1 MKKANTHIIQDF
13 RVELDLENQKSGQQ
27 VLGSVNDLIEAKI
40 IPITE
45 RVLDEWAD
53 ENRHIQL
60 DRLEIDLGT
69 IPLDEFMDALPDAYE
84 SQIKETLKKLFI
96 HDKTGAK
103 NKIRP
108 SGETTALL
116 NQLLFYL
123 KEGVFPWQHHQEA
136 YKTLDELVLQVLH
149 AEKENLKKQ
158 LKPLL
163 KHEDLVNR
171 LIGALQPDT
180 LDLLLA
186 ELTFSDVATQ
196 ALLYVGEL
204 ARYSHHQ
211 KLQWSRRQIG
221 LAVYK
226 QAFRRVTHNEVIFT
240 ERTIALVLRDLFHL
254 LKQEHDQW
262 PEFSSQFGNFAQNE
276 RFLSQFEDL
285 PEALRK
291 LEKSGASIWGSSQ
304 SEQKEDGTQEERS
317 DTSEPIAQGEIVCNI
332 NNAGLVLLYPYLNTI
347 FSRLNWLYKGRFV
360 SNDSQSK
367 ALLLTDYLA
376 FGEEGAA
383 SENQMVLNK
392 ILCGV
397 ELKASFNP
405 LLVLSENEKQEADDL
420 LNSAIKHWVVLKN
433 TSPEGYRHSF
443 LKRLGV
449 LKFQD
454 ESWHLQVERKS
465 YDMLL
470 ESLPFTLSLIQLPW
484 MKNKLTVEW

>member
-27 VLGSVNDLIEAKI
+27 VLGSVNDLIKAKI

-304 SEQKEDGTQEERS
+304 SEQKEEGTQEERA

-332 NNAGLVLLYPYLNTI
+332 NNAGLVLLYPYL
-347 FSRLNWLYKGRFV
+347 
-360 SNDSQSK
+360 
-367 ALLLTDYLA
+367 
-376 FGEEGAA
+376 
-383 SENQMVLNK
+383 
-392 ILCGV
+392 
-397 ELKASFNP
+397 
-405 LLVLSENEKQEADDL
+405 
-420 LNSAIKHWVVLKN
+420 
-433 TSPEGYRHSF
+433 
-443 LKRLGV
+443 
-449 LKFQD
+449 
-454 ESWHLQVERKS
+454 
-465 YDMLL
+465 
-470 ESLPFTLSLIQLPW
+470 
-484 MKNKLTVEW
+484 